1 MSFMTERYFQILEN
15 HKLYKKIQDETA
27 LRTFV
32 EHHILCVWG
41 YGFLLRNLY
50 QDLVGRIAPL
60 ASQPQKEAQK
70 LIAGIMI
77 DEEFEE
83 QADGSLSSHLELYL
97 EAMQSLGADMSPT
110 ISLFDMFEHGQPWK
124 IGLQQSHFPSLAA
137 RYARCI
143 LSFAERPLHERAA
156 ILFYEGEPFI
166 PDNFLVHLSSL
177 GPKTDSLVEYFERHI
192 EGLKKPGF
200 SASGRLVELFC
211 GDDAQ
216 LNDEAEKAAEL
227 IMNLR
232 IELWNE
238 IYDRIEDKE
247 AAVVAPKTHLSLVS
261 IDFTKKTLKEK
272 DQDVESAS

>member
-15 HKLYKKIQDETA
+15 HKLYKNLSNETA
-27 LRTFV
+27 LRVFV

-41 YGFLLRNLY
+41 YGFLLRNIY

-60 ASQPQKEAQK
+60 ASQAQKEAQK
-70 LIAGIMI
+70 LIAEIMVE
-77 DEEFEE
+77 EEFEE

-97 EAMQSLGADMSPT
+97 EAMQILGADMGPT
-110 ISLFDMFEHGQPWK
+110 MSLFDMHESGQSWK
-124 IGLQQSHFPSLAA
+124 VGLQQSNFPSLAA

-143 LSFAERPLHERAA
+143 LSFADRPLHERAA
-156 ILFYEGEPFI
+156 LLFYEGEPFI
-166 PDNFLVHLSSL
+166 PDNFLVHLSSF
-177 GPKTDSLVEYFERHI
+177 GKRTDGLVEYFERHI

-211 GDDAQ
+211 GDDVQ
-216 LNDEAEKAAEL
+216 LNDEAERAAEL

-238 IYDRIEDKE
+238 ICDRIEETQNSEKP
-247 AAVVAPKTHLSLVS
+247 AMKNHLRLVALEFPKKQSV
-261 IDFTKKTLKEK
+261 D
-272 DQDVESAS
+272 SAS

>member
-1 MSFMTERYFQILEN
+1 MSFMTERYFQILET
-15 HKLYKKIQDETA
+15 HKLYKNVNDEA
-27 LRTFV
+27 SLRTFV

-50 QDLVGRIAPL
+50 QDLVGRVAPL
-60 ASQPQKEAQK
+60 ASQPQKEAQR
-70 LIAGIMI
+70 LIAEIMI
-77 DEEFEE
+77 EEEFEE
-83 QADGSLSSHLELYL
+83 QADGSLLSHLELYL
-97 EAMQSLGADMSPT
+97 EAMQAVGADMGPT
-110 ISLFDMFEHGQPWK
+110 MSLFDMVEAGESWK
-124 IGLQQSHFPSLAA
+124 IGLQQSNFPSLAA

-143 LSFAERPLHERAA
+143 LSFADRPLHERAA
-156 ILFYEGEPFI
+156 LLFYEGEPFI
-166 PDNFLVHLSSL
+166 PDNFLAQLAGL
-177 GPKTDSLVEYFERHI
+177 PGTEGLVEYFERHI

-238 IYDRIEDKE
+238 ISDQIEEKQTVK
-247 AAVVAPKTHLSLVS
+247 AAPRNHLKLVA
-261 IDFTKKTLKEK
+261 IDFSKKTAI
-272 DQDVESAS
+272 DSAS

>member
-1 MSFMTERYFQILEN
+1 MSFMTERYFQILET
-15 HKLYKKIQDETA
+15 HKLYQNLNDESA
-27 LRTFV
+27 LRIFV

-50 QDLVGRIAPL
+50 QDLVARVEPL
-60 ASQPQKEAQK
+60 ASQAQKEAQK
-70 LIAGIMI
+70 LISEIMI
-77 DEEFEE
+77 EEEFEE

-97 EAMQSLGADMSPT
+97 EAMQSMGADMGPT
-110 ISLFDMFEHGQPWK
+110 MSLFDMYENGQSWK
-124 IGLQQSHFPSLAA
+124 IGLQQSNFPSLAA

-177 GPKTDSLVEYFERHI
+177 GAPTEGLVEYFERHI

-211 GDDAQ
+211 GDDVQ

-238 IYDRIEDKE
+238 ISDRVDETQMHKKP
-247 AAVVAPKTHLSLVS
+247 AQKNHLRLVAVDFSKKLSV
-261 IDFTKKTLKEK
+261 D
-272 DQDVESAS
+272 SAS

>member
-27 LRTFV
+27 LRIFV

-50 QDLVGRIAPL
+50 QDLVGRIVPL
-60 ASQPQKEAQK
+60 ASHPQKEAQK

-77 DEEFEE
+77 EEEFEE

-97 EAMQSLGADMSPT
+97 EAMQLIGADMGPT
-110 ISLFDMFEHGQPWK
+110 MSLFDMFENGQSWK

-166 PDNFLVHLSSL
+166 PDNFLCQLAHL
-177 GPKTDSLVEYFERHI
+177 GPASEGLIEYFEHHI

-211 GDDAQ
+211 GDDVQ

-238 IYDRIEDKE
+238 IYDRIAEKE
-247 AAVVAPKTHLSLVS
+247 GTVPAPRNHLKLVAVDFAKKQI
-261 IDFTKKTLKEK
+261 ID
-272 DQDVESAS
+272 SAS

>member
-1 MSFMTERYFQILEN
+1 MSFMTERYFQILET
-15 HKLYKKIQDETA
+15 HKLYKNLNDESA
-27 LRTFV
+27 LRIFV

-50 QDLVGRIAPL
+50 QDLVARVEPL
-60 ASQPQKEAQK
+60 ASQAQKEAQK
-70 LIAGIMI
+70 LIAEIMI
-77 DEEFEE
+77 EEEFEE
-83 QADGSLSSHLELYL
+83 QADGTLSSHLELYL
-97 EAMQSLGADMSPT
+97 EAMQILGADMAPT
-110 ISLFDMFEHGQPWK
+110 MSLFDMYESGQTWK
-124 IGLQQSHFPSLAA
+124 IGLQQSNFPSLAA

-156 ILFYEGEPFI
+156 LLFYEGEPFI
-166 PDNFLVHLSSL
+166 PDNFLVHLSSF
-177 GPKTDSLVEYFERHI
+177 GASTEGLVEYFERHI

-238 IYDRIEDKE
+238 ISDRVEETSATAKP
-247 AAVVAPKTHLSLVS
+247 AQRNHLKLVS
-261 IDFTKKTLKEK
+261 ADFQKKQSIDT
-272 DQDVESAS
+272 AS

>member
-15 HKLYKKIQDETA
+15 HKLYKQVQDENA
-27 LRTFV
+27 LRIFV
-32 EHHILCVWG
+32 EHHVLCVWG

-50 QDLVGRIAPL
+50 QDLVGRIEPL

-70 LIAGIMI
+70 LIAEIMVE
-77 DEEFEE
+77 EEFEE

-97 EAMQSLGADMSPT
+97 EAMGQIGADMAPT
-110 ISLFDMFEHGQPWK
+110 MSLFDMHEGGQSWQV
-124 IGLQQSHFPSLAA
+124 GLQQSNFPSLAA

-143 LSFAERPLHERAA
+143 LSFADRPLHERAA
-156 ILFYEGEPFI
+156 LLFYEGEPFI
-166 PDNFLVHLSSL
+166 PDNFLVHLSNL
-177 GPKTDSLVEYFERHI
+177 GPNTDTLVDYFERHI

-211 GDDAQ
+211 GDDVQ

-238 IYDRIEDKE
+238 IAERIEEKQISPK
-247 AAVVAPKTHLSLVS
+247 ASAPRNHLKLVALEFPKKLE
-261 IDFTKKTLKEK
+261 ID
-272 DQDVESAS
+272 SAS